1 MVLLLD
7 VLEYSVKCSGIPG
20 MELYLPKTFNFRAKG
35 WYYLFSGYVLFLI
48 CSTGCAIIFRNVQQ
62 MTSKENMTDFQWL
75 GRGVCSQ
82 AGFALHTSRR
92 CHSQVL

>member
-62 MTSKENMTDFQWL
+62 MTDSPWL
-75 GRGVCSQ
+75 FSQ
-82 AGFALHTSRR
+82 IELRLQRLLHGP
-92 CHSQVL
+92 